1 MNWLK
6 DISIA
11 LAVLLVLGRVMF
23 TLTQTAA
30 EFLRGLREDNKERN
44 QHFEM
49 LLGIHQN
56 IAQQT
61 ELTRSAIEQQTA
73 SLHPL
78 LEAVKALERQ
88 VTHAESTLL
97 RAIERRSASDEAAS
111 ASPEANPSPVDMV
124 MEANLT

>member
-49 LLGIHQN
+49 LLGINQS

-61 ELTRSAIEQQTA
+61 ELTRNAIEQQTA
-73 SLHPL
+73 TLHPM
-78 LEAVKALERQ
+78 LEAFKALERQ

-97 RAIERRSASDEAAS
+97 RAVERRSASDGAVP
-111 ASPEANPSPVDMV
+111 ASPEANPSPVDMA
-124 MEANLT
+124 MDADLT